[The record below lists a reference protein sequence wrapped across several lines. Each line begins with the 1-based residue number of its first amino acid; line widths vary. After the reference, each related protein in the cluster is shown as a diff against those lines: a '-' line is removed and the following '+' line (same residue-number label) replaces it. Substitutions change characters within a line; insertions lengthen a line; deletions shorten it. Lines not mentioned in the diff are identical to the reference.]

1 MKDKIGRLAM
11 PWKNEYDRL
20 AIYNSE
26 VHRGLIHTDKYKLEM
41 KKIQKEFNMQLEVYY
56 EK

>member
-1 MKDKIGRLAM
+1 MKKM
-11 PWKNEYDRL
+11 PWTSDYNKL

-26 VHRGLIHTDKYKLEM
+26 VHRGLIHTDEYKLKME
-41 KKIQKEFNMQLEVYY
+41 KIQKEFNMQLEIYY